1 MFSRTKLLCTVPLGF
16 SSRIYAANQ
25 SLFPHPVKSQDGYG
39 VLKALRQ
46 NPALATIPFIFLTA
60 KADKMDLR
68 RGMELGANDYVT
80 KPFTK
85 NLGLK
90 PRPSRTAFYFIAN
103 CSYKRD
109 RISS

>member
-16 SSRIYAANQ
+16 SSRRYAANQ
-25 SLFPHPVKSQDGYG
+25 SLFPHPVKSQDSYG

-68 RGMELGANDYVT
+68 RGMELGANDYMT
-80 KPFTK
+80 KPFTRLELLGAIAPLADK
-85 NLGLK
+85 N
-90 PRPSRTAFYFIAN
+90 RN
-103 CSYKRD
+103 D
-109 RISS
+109 ISCLI